1 MISVSVVLPVY
12 NSSSYIVR
20 CLESMISQSFN
31 GFELILVNDGSTDDS
46 GRICDSYAAKHDNIR
61 VIHQEN
67 QGVSAA
73 RQIGLDSADGEYVI
87 FVDPDDWVEPKMLE
101 DMLQKAS
108 QEEADVVIC
117 DFMVNSSA
125 KAMRYEKQ
133 SPNSLE
139 TEAILRQLLMGEL
152 HGSTCNKLY
161 CKATLKKLK
170 ISFPK
175 SINYCEDLWFNCEL
189 LLQPDVRVA
198 YLPKAYYHYDF
209 YSNPAGLSRKFSIRS
224 VNDYVSFTNFIFDSL
239 DKSAFEKEFF
249 ELKFNVIKLAFRSNC
264 TENEFY
270 SFFPDQI
277 NQFKASLS
285 SRRMH
290 FVMKSGLRAAL
301 NGHLKIGRIMV
312 EDYNKLYL
320 PLASLIYKL
329 RMARVF

>member
-125 KAMRYEKQ
+125 NAMRYEKQ
-133 SPNSLE
+133 SLNSLDP
-139 TEAILRQLLMGEL
+139 EAILRQLLMGEL

-161 CKATLKKLK
+161 CKATLQKHK

-175 SINYCEDLWFNCEL
+175 NINYCEDLWFNCEL
-189 LLQPDVRVA
+189 FLQPNVRVT
-198 YLPKAYYHYDF
+198 YLNKAFYHYDF
-209 YSNPAGLSRKFSIRS
+209 FSNPSGLSRKFSIRS
-224 VNDYVSFTNFIFDSL
+224 VNDYVSFANFIFDSL

-249 ELKFNVIKLAFRSNC
+249 ELKFNAIKLAFRSDC
-264 TENEFY
+264 TKKEFY

-285 SRRMH
+285 NRRMH
-290 FVMKSGLRAAL
+290 FAMKIGLRAAF
-301 NGHLKIGRIMV
+301 NGHLKTGRIIV
-312 EDYNKLYL
+312 EAYNELYL
-320 PLASLIYKL
+320 PLASLVHKIKMAKL
-329 RMARVF
+329 F